1 MHRPDFKGRK
11 ALVMGLGLHGG
22 GLETARF
29 LIRAG
34 ADVTCTDLRDE
45 NHLKQSIE
53 ALKGLNIRFVLGAHR
68 LKDFD
73 EADIIVKN
81 PAVPSNSPWIAGRDN
96 IETDIS
102 LFLKFTDAPILAVT
116 GTKGKSTVV
125 TALHNIMKKHHSGAR
140 LGGNITVS
148 PLSFLEQLRPN
159 DPVVLELSSWQ
170 LADLRGRGFL
180 RPKVACIT
188 NLMWDHQ
195 DRYKNFEDYEADKL
209 VLLENLGNDGFA
221 VFPNSA
227 RGRQWAEKCPAESV
241 LVDGAESTALGQ
253 ETGYRTARLGVDGRG
268 WLDIEGEVE
277 CILPQNLRV
286 PGNVFRQNALFASVM
301 ARLWGCDA
309 AVIRQA
315 QEEFTGVSYRME
327 MFLEAGGI
335 QFYDDTAAT
344 TPDAAAAAVRAL
356 KRPVVLVTGGTD
368 KELDFAPF
376 ESIAS
381 IPKYV
386 VLLEGSATKA
396 IQTILEYGET
406 RLSGPFQ
413 SMEDAVEAA
422 VSHAEP
428 GDAVVLSPGAASF
441 GMFRHEFE
449 RGDVFKDAC
458 RRIAQF

>member
-1 MHRPDFKGRK
+1 MLRPDFKGRK

-29 LIRAG
+29 LIRAD

-53 ALKGLNIRFVLGAHR
+53 ALRGLDIRFVLGEHR

-81 PAVPSNSPWIAGRDN
+81 PAVPSDSPWIAGRDN

-102 LFLKFTDAPILAVT
+102 LFLKSTDAPILAVT

-125 TALHNIMKKHHSGAR
+125 TALHNIVKKHHPGAR

-148 PLSFLEQLRPN
+148 PLSFLEQLKPN

-170 LADLRGRGFL
+170 LADLRGLGIL

-188 NLMWDHQ
+188 NLMCDHQ
-195 DRYKNFEDYEADKL
+195 DRYENFEDYEADKL
-209 VLLENLGNDGFA
+209 VLLENLGTGDFA
-221 VFPNSA
+221 VFPNGA
-227 RGRQWAEKCPAESV
+227 DGRKWAGNCKAEPV
-241 LVDGAESTALGQ
+241 LVADGESAAEGQ
-253 ETGYRTARLGVDGRG
+253 PTGYRTARLGEDGRG
-268 WLDIEGEVE
+268 WLDIDGKVE
-277 CILPQNLRV
+277 CILPETLRV
-286 PGNVFRQNALFASVM
+286 PGKVFRQNMLFASVM

-309 AVIRQA
+309 AAIRQA
-315 QEEFTGVSYRME
+315 QEEFVGVSYRME

-344 TPDAAAAAVRAL
+344 TPDAAAAAVRAMN
-356 KRPVVLVTGGTD
+356 RPVVLIAGGTD

-381 IPKYV
+381 VPKFV
-386 VLLEGSATKA
+386 VLLEGSATNA
-396 IQTILEYGET
+396 IRTILENGNAE
-406 RLSGPFQ
+406 LSGPYK
-413 SMEDAVEAA
+413 SMENAVEAA

-428 GDAVVLSPGAASF
+428 GDAVLLSPGAASF

-458 RRIAQF
+458 RRVALF